1 MNNQTTPVVSTL
13 LKNKL
18 GRQAIRLQ
26 QHANPL
32 GAGSARLQYNTL
44 EKVVIESVKILSN
57 FYKNLS
63 EPGYTPVEVVPD
75 TVPDEE
81 TFNNNFVS
89 IQDDLVTVFN
99 EFENLEGVI
108 LGEFNYIVSRLN
120 RLNRRLKAVSSSL
133 GDFILFSDLPTKD
146 AVFFGDSFNNL
157 NRVEINSPLI
167 NTEQCEV
174 NQVEGIV
181 TLPIDRQAQV
191 KLNVT
196 EIPVINSNSNG
207 IAGNNQE
214 LNAQLHGT
222 ISDILDNNAD
232 TWFEYERVVST
243 DDGVALVLDFTI
255 NIGDSQV
262 INFIRINP
270 NNFGTRTQV
279 EVVAI
284 DTSVDGK
291 DFVSIKDD
299 IPIAGFTVE
308 DEENVFS
315 LAPSTSKFAGQGLY
329 TFTPRK
335 AKYVHLTLK
344 QSTSYPVITTGNVT
358 KQRYAIGIRDV
369 DIQALPYKT
378 EGEVIS
384 ANYYLSDEIRKV
396 VLLANQNPSPET
408 ISNLVSIEHF
418 VSPDNGV
425 TWYAIRPK
433 VSAGQAD
440 TTQTIPELLDFNG
453 VIDNT
458 IITSNPVQSV
468 RYKAVLT
475 RNTDA
480 FVDDSAELA
489 QEIGNNTEL
498 HTPPSTTPFEIF
510 LQNQPIDGT
519 LKLIDPQFGS
529 RGKEEVKYNIALGTG
544 NKLNILLPFKPLVR
558 DFEKDLSGTYP
569 ALIDKDPER
578 IYIDGELWDRGTLSG
593 VNNHYRLNYE
603 EGRLEFGDGTNGNE
617 VTAGGIVS
625 MTLCEERIF
634 PSRGTDHIAELN
646 YPTSNDKKQ
655 IEIYLI
661 SPPKS
666 NTIVLKKGSKRH
678 PLLPDII
685 YDSSTSKAYTSGAYK
700 IVLSDNTV
708 FANEQTFVDG
718 STEFSSSGDYSFDF
732 ANGML
737 YSYDATSSSTDTSII
752 YFYNPRTQLDEDEWS
767 FTDAGDGIANAVSI
781 SDNVFQTFTADPLV
795 IPAGVKYFNLT
806 HLGAVRGT
814 VEFTTSSGTLPTELS
829 QEIEYIDGRSELLGV
844 INAIEQLDA
853 ITDITGDT
861 VIEISFGMKISS
873 DTSFSVTFSNQSV
886 FQDEKASYGAI
897 SSVGD
902 YYIDRAVG
910 STGKIYVKVDDNISD
925 PGKVTYYYINPQANL
940 SGRYS
945 VNYQR
950 GEVFTYDSTPSNITV
965 NHEYTD
971 YRARYDIAR
980 LVPSDDWEYI
990 AKDKKIT
997 IKDREILKNHRTP
1010 QSIGQAGTS
1019 INKYYQASYQ
1029 YVEATRA
1036 NVSELEPFFTATL
1049 KDYSLKVI
1057 SKSRLV

>member
-1 MNNQTTPVVSTL
+1 MNSQTTPVVSTL

-32 GAGSARLQYNTL
+32 GTGSARLQYNTL
-44 EKVVIESVKILSN
+44 EKVVVESIKILST

-63 EPGYTPVEVVPD
+63 EPGYTPVNAIPD
-75 TVPDEE
+75 TAPDVEA
-81 TFNNNFVS
+81 FNNNFIS

-99 EFENLEGVI
+99 EFENLEGVV
-108 LGEFNYIVSRLN
+108 LGEFNYMVSRLN
-120 RLNRRLKAVSSSL
+120 RLNRRLKSVSSSL

-157 NRVEINSPLI
+157 NRVEIDSPLI

-174 NQVEGIV
+174 NQVEGII

-207 IAGNNQE
+207 TAGNNQE
-214 LNAQLHGT
+214 VNAQLHGT

-232 TWFEYERVVST
+232 TWFEYERIVAA
-243 DDGVALVLDFTI
+243 DDGVALTLDFTI
-255 NIGDSQV
+255 NMGDSQV

-284 DTSVDGK
+284 DTSVDGR

-299 IPIAGFTVE
+299 IPIADFTVE
-308 DEENVFS
+308 DEENVFK

-344 QSTSYPVITTGNVT
+344 QSTPYPITTAGGVI
-358 KQRYAIGIRDV
+358 KQRYAIGVRDV

-384 ANYYLSDEIRKV
+384 SNYYLNDEIRKI
-396 VLLANQNPSPET
+396 VLLANQNPAPET
-408 ISNLVSIEHF
+408 ISTLASIEHF

-433 VSAGQAD
+433 ISAGQAD
-440 TTQTIPELLDFNG
+440 VTQQIPELLDFNG
-453 VIDNT
+453 VVDNT
-458 IITSNPVQSV
+458 IITSNPVASV

-480 FVDDSAELA
+480 FTDDSAELA
-489 QEIGNNTEL
+489 HEIGNNTEL

-519 LKLIDPQFGS
+519 LKVIDPQFGS

-544 NKLNILLPFKPLVR
+544 NKLNILLPFKPLSR
-558 DFEKDLSGTYP
+558 DFEKDLSGAYP
-569 ALIDKDPER
+569 LLVDKDPER
-578 IYIDGELWDRGTLSG
+578 IYVDGELWERGTLSG
-593 VNNHYRLNYE
+593 VNNHYKLNYE
-603 EGRLEFGDGTNGNE
+603 EGRLEFGDGTSGNE

-634 PSRGTDHIAELN
+634 PSRGTDHVAQLN
-646 YPTSNDKKQ
+646 YPTSNDQKQ
-655 IEIYLI
+655 MEIYLV

-666 NTIVLKKGSKRH
+666 HTTVLKKGSKRH

-685 YDSSTSKAYTSGAYK
+685 YDPSTSQAYASGAYK
-700 IVLSDNTV
+700 TVLSDNTV
-708 FANEQTFVDG
+708 FSTEQTFIDG
-718 STEFSSSGDYSFDF
+718 STELTSSGDYCFDF
-732 ANGML
+732 TNGML
-737 YSYDATSSSTDTSII
+737 YSHDTTSSSTDTNII
-752 YFYNPRTQLDEDEWS
+752 YFYNPRTKLEDSDWK
-767 FTDAGDGIANAVSI
+767 FTNIDDGIADAVSI

-795 IPAGVKYFNLT
+795 IPAGVKYFNLA

-844 INAIEQLDA
+844 ISAVEEIA
-853 ITDITGDT
+853 PITGISSAT
-861 VIEISFGMKISS
+861 NIEIPFSMKVST
-873 DTSFSVTFSNQSV
+873 DTSFAVTFSNQSV
-886 FQDEKASYGAI
+886 FQDEVVTI
-897 SSVGD
+897 SDVGD
-902 YYIDRAVG
+902 YIIDRANRRV
-910 STGKIYVKVDDNISD
+910 TVRVDSNVAN

-945 VNYQR
+945 VNYQK
-950 GEVFTYDSTPSNITV
+950 GEVFTYDLTPSNITV
-965 NHEYTD
+965 NYEYTD

-980 LVPSDDWEYI
+980 LVPSDDWEYT

-997 IKDREILKNHRTP
+997 IRDREILKNHRTP

-1029 YVEATRA
+1029 YVESTRA
-1036 NVSELEPFFTATL
+1036 NVSELEPFFSPVIR
-1049 KDYSLKVI
+1049 DYSLKVI